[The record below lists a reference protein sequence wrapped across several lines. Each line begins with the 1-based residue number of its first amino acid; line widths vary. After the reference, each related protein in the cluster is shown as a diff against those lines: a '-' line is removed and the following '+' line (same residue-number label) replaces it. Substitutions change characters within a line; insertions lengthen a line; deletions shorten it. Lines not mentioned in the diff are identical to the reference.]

1 MGPRLHLIAVFPDNN
16 KEQVTGNR
24 FRILIHKKI
33 INYALWLF
41 LIRLIK
47 KLIFTFL
54 SALLFLKINRNT
66 AKSQID
72 RVSPKRRRKPNRI
85 QDFAIIKTAQNSG

>member
-47 KLIFTFL
+47 KTDFYFFKC
-54 SALLFLKINRNT
+54 SFFLKINRNT

-72 RVSPKRRRKPNRI
+72 RVSPKRRRKPNRM
-85 QDFAIIKTAQNSG
+85 QDFSIIKTAQNSG